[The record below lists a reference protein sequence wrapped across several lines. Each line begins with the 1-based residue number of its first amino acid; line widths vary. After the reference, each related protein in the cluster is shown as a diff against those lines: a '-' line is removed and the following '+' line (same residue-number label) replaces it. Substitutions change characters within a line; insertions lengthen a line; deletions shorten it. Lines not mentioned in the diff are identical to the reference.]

1 MRKDNYIVFGLEMPD
16 ERPLSQSPIPT
27 YTNSTLLDPS
37 THLTSCSTLP
47 SQTKNPL
54 SQHTQNKAHGFKN
67 PSLKLKGKEKALK
80 DPGNP
85 TMGNLLQRED
95 HSPFRYHDKRIK
107 ATPTHIMGWFE
118 EKLMKA

>member
-1 MRKDNYIVFGLEMPD
+1 MRKDNDIVFGLEMPD

-27 YTNSTLLDPS
+27 YTNSTLLDLS
-37 THLTSCSTLP
+37 THLTSRSTLP
-47 SQTKNPL
+47 SQTKKSL

-85 TMGNLLQRED
+85 RMGNYYKEKIIVLLDITIRE
-95 HSPFRYHDKRIK
+95 IK

-118 EKLMKA
+118 EELMKA